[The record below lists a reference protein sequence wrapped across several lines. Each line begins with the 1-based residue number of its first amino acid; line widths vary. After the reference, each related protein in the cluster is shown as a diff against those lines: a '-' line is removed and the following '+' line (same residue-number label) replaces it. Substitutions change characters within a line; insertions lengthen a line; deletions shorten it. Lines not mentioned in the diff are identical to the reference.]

1 MRIKQSTLES
11 RLQATREKI
20 LASEEDII
28 CASCGTNRNL
38 DLSHLISRSEIK
50 RYDLLELYY
59 WDKNLAWH
67 CNEFANGCH
76 LHWENGTRKGADWD
90 KNIKLLTELL
100 ESVEPE
106 LLQIILNRWE
116 GVTARISFG
125 GYVSN

>member
-11 RLQATREKI
+11 RLAKTRSEI
-20 LASEEDII
+20 LSGDEDII
-28 CASCGTNRNL
+28 CASCGNPRNL

-59 WDKNLAWH
+59 FRFNLVWH
-67 CNEFANGCH
+67 CNDFGNSCH
-76 LHWENGTRKGADWD
+76 RHWENGTRKGADFER
-90 KNIKLLTELL
+90 NIKLLTELL
-100 ESVEPE
+100 ETVEPE

-125 GYVSN
+125 GIISN